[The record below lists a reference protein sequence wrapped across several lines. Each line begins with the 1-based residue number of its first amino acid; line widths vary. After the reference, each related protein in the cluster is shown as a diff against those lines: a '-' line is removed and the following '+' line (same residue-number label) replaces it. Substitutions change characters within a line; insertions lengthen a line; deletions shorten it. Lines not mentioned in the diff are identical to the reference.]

1 MQSERRR
8 VIIFGRQLKSPTSY
22 KLHVIVRHYALS
34 LPHFLT
40 QQEAGAHPVTGI
52 IVLVL
57 AVIQPIMA
65 LFRPHPGEAK
75 YVSFTD
81 RLVLLRTEPALT
93 PRFTYEVAKQH
104 DVTDYDMVR
113 KCSYN
118 FF

>member
-1 MQSERRR
+1 M
-8 VIIFGRQLKSPTSY
+8 P
-22 KLHVIVRHYALS
+22 LS

-75 YVSFTD
+75 YV
-81 RLVLLRTEPALT
+81 
-93 PRFTYEVAKQH
+93 
-104 DVTDYDMVR
+104 
-113 KCSYN
+113 
-118 FF
+118 